1 MGAGPS
7 GSAHA
12 DGVESH
18 SIGLRV
24 LVVDDD
30 ADVRAALRLVLLQQP
45 DIATVSIVDSVD
57 NLLVQVVA
65 SAADVVLL
73 DWDGCASDAGDSV
86 LLARRLRPELAVIA
100 LSARPEARQ
109 HALVSGATAFVSKGD
124 PPERV
129 LEAVRVHTRGID
141 G

>member
-1 MGAGPS
+1 VSADPS

-18 SIGLRV
+18 SLGLRA

-30 ADVRAALRLVLLQQP
+30 VDVRRALRLVLLQQP
-45 DIATVSIVDSVD
+45 DIASVSLVDSVD
-57 NLLVQVVA
+57 NLLGQIEA
-65 SAADVVLL
+65 TAADVVLL
-73 DWDGCASDAGDSV
+73 DWDGCANDARDSV
-86 LLARRLRPELAVIA
+86 VLARRLRPDLAVIG
-100 LSARPEARQ
+100 LSTRPETRQ
-109 HALVSGATAFVSKGD
+109 HALASGATGFVSKGD

-129 LEAVRVHTRGID
+129 LEAVRVHTRGIN

>member
-1 MGAGPS
+1 M
-7 GSAHA
+7 
-12 DGVESH
+12 
-18 SIGLRV
+18 GLRI

-45 DIATVSIVDSVD
+45 DIATVSIADSVD
-57 NLLVQVVA
+57 NLLAQIEA

-73 DWDGCASDAGDSV
+73 DWDGCANDAGDSV
-86 LLARRLRPELAVIA
+86 VLARRLRPELAVIA

>member
-1 MGAGPS
+1 MALASSPETDVFRNSKRIARVANTGTYVDKLSRRARVSLAYRVCAAGTS
-7 GSAHA
+7 TCSA
-12 DGVESH
+12 
-18 SIGLRV
+18 
-24 LVVDDD
+24 
-30 ADVRAALRLVLLQQP
+30 
-45 DIATVSIVDSVD
+45 SVT
-57 NLLVQVVA
+57 VQVVA

>member
-1 MGAGPS
+1 M
-7 GSAHA
+7 
-12 DGVESH
+12 
-18 SIGLRV
+18 GLRV

-45 DIATVSIVDSVD
+45 DIATVSIADSVD
-57 NLLVQVVA
+57 NLLAQIEE

-73 DWDGCASDAGDSV
+73 DWDGCANDAGDSV
-86 LLARRLRPELAVIA
+86 VLARRLRPELAVIA

-109 HALVSGATAFVSKGD
+109 HALVSGATGFVSKGD

-129 LEAVRVHTRGID
+129 LEAVRVHTRGIN